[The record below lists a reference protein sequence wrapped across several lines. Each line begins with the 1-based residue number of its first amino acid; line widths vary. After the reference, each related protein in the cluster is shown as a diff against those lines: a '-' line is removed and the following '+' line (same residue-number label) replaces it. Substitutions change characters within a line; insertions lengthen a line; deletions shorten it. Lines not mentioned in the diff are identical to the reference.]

1 MGEARLHFDPPAP
14 APENCGDT
22 MINVGR
28 EGNAMNWFILSVS
41 AAVLWGVG
49 PLFAKAGLVRSGP
62 LVGLS
67 IRTFAAAGVLLAAGL
82 WTGEIG
88 RFKELDGRSIGLLAA
103 EGLIASLAG
112 HFAYFY
118 ALKLGQASK
127 VAPITAAFPIVTVAL
142 AAVILHEPLTIG
154 KVAGGILI
162 ILGVFLV
169 KAF

>member
-1 MGEARLHFDPPAP
+1 
-14 APENCGDT
+14 
-22 MINVGR
+22 
-28 EGNAMNWFILSVS
+28 MNWFILSVL
-41 AAVLWGVG
+41 AAVSWGIG
-49 PLFAKAGLVRSGP
+49 PLFAKAGLVRTGP

-67 IRTFAAAGVLLAAGL
+67 IRTFVAAGALLAVGL

-88 RFKELDGRSIGLLAA
+88 RIKELDGRSIGLLAA
-103 EGLIASLAG
+103 EGLVASLAG

-127 VAPITAAFPIVTVAL
+127 VASITAAFPVVTVAL
-142 AAVILHEPLTIG
+142 AAAIFHEPLTVG

-162 ILGVFLV
+162 ILGVFFV